1 VAVWQN
7 PAVST
12 VTGSPRLED
21 RWDLT
26 PVFASDDAAVA
37 ELGVLAAD
45 AEAFA
50 RALPPA
56 SQLGGPALAEL
67 LERLGHLRNRA
78 KRLSTYAELRA
89 AEDASDPAA
98 QDLGT
103 LVAQR
108 MPGIQ
113 DGLRSFQLAWL
124 DLPEGRASQLAELPQ
139 VAADRHFLI
148 ASRRFAAH
156 TLSAAEERALSAR
169 GGAAEQSWIRL
180 WSEQSSALTIP
191 CDLGEGPAAQTSS
204 EVMFASWDTRPEVRR
219 TAHAA
224 LRDMS
229 DGFAP
234 TSSHCLDAVVGDRL
248 AVDALRGY
256 EQATR
261 STDLANEL
269 RSEMVDAMLDAVA
282 ARTRIWR
289 RWNTIKAGLLGF
301 DRLPVADRVAPLG
314 AMAAM
319 SYAEVVEQVVA
330 SFTALSDEAG
340 RTVAGFFDDGRVDAA
355 PRTGKMGGAFCAELD
370 GTCGPYLLLNHSGR
384 QMDAQVMAHEAGHG
398 LHLARCLAAQSPLVG
413 LPSFALVEIPS
424 TFAELWLVQGLLEH
438 ETDRGRRLALQ
449 AGAVETAIGNVFE
462 AAVSAQA
469 ERGCYR
475 LKAEG
480 RTLSVERLNE
490 LWGEQFRAG
499 LGDSVDGEE
508 VISRWALMP
517 HAIMYRFY
525 LSNYSFSCL
534 IALALMQ
541 RLRDDPERFAARYL
555 DYLDRGGNGTPA
567 EVLAPLGI
575 DLDDP
580 GLWDEGL
587 DEMERMVEGVGS

>member
-1 VAVWQN
+1 
-7 PAVST
+7 
-12 VTGSPRLED
+12 
-21 RWDLT
+21 
-26 PVFASDDAAVA
+26 VFASDEAAVA
-37 ELGVLAAD
+37 ELDMLAAD
-45 AEAFA
+45 ADAFA
-50 RALPPA
+50 QALPPLSEPA
-56 SQLGGPALAEL
+56 RPALAGL
-67 LERLGHLRNRA
+67 LEALGGLRNRV
-78 KRLSTYAELRA
+78 KRLSTYAELRS
-89 AEDASDPAA
+89 AEDAADPAA

-113 DGLRSFQLAWL
+113 DALRGFQLAWL
-124 DLPEGRASQLAELPQ
+124 DLPDDRASELAELPE
-139 VAADRHFLI
+139 VAGDRHYLI

-180 WSEQSSALTIP
+180 WSEQSSALTIT
-191 CDLGEGPAAQTSS
+191 CDLGNGPAPQTSS
-204 EVMFASWDTRPEVRR
+204 EVMFASWDRRPEVRR
-219 TAHAA
+219 TAHTA
-224 LRDMS
+224 LREMS

-248 AVDALRGY
+248 AVDAVRGY
-256 EQATR
+256 DRATR

-269 RSEMVDAMLDAVA
+269 RSEMVDTMLEAVA
-282 ARTRIWR
+282 ARTGIWR
-289 RWNTIKAGLLGF
+289 SWNRIKAGLLGF
-301 DRLPVADRVAPLG
+301 DRLPIADRVAPLG
-314 AMAAM
+314 AMAEM
-319 SYAEVVEQVVA
+319 TYPEVVEQVVA

-340 RTVAGFFDDGRVDAA
+340 RTVAGFFLDGRVDAA
-355 PRTGKMGGAFCAELD
+355 PRAGKMGGAFCAELD

-384 QMDAQVMAHEAGHG
+384 QMDAQVMAHEVGHG

-413 LPSFALVEIPS
+413 LPSFALIEIPS
-424 TFAELWLVQGLLEH
+424 TFAELWLVEGLLEH
-438 ETDRGRRLALQ
+438 ETDPGRRLALQ

-462 AAVSAQA
+462 TAVHAQA

-480 RTLSVERLNE
+480 LTLSVERLNE

-499 LGDSVDGEE
+499 FGESVEGEE
-508 VISRWALMP
+508 VVSRWALMP
-517 HAIMYRFY
+517 HAIVYRFY
-525 LSNYSFSCL
+525 LYNYSFSCL
-534 IALALMQ
+534 IALALMR
-541 RLRDDPERFAARYL
+541 RLRDDPQRFAARYL

-575 DLDDP
+575 DLHDP

-587 DEMERMVEGVGS
+587 DEMERMVEGVAAA

>member
-1 VAVWQN
+1 
-7 PAVST
+7 VST
-12 VTGSPRLED
+12 VTGSPRLD
-21 RWDLT
+21 HRWDLS
-26 PVFASDDAAVA
+26 PVFASDEAAVA
-37 ELGVLAAD
+37 ELDMLAAD
-45 AEAFA
+45 ADAFA
-50 RALPPA
+50 QALPPLSEPA
-56 SQLGGPALAEL
+56 RPALAGL
-67 LERLGHLRNRA
+67 LEALGGLRNRV
-78 KRLSTYAELRA
+78 KRLSTYAELRS
-89 AEDASDPAA
+89 AEDAADPAA

-113 DGLRSFQLAWL
+113 DALRGFQLAWL
-124 DLPEGRASQLAELPQ
+124 DLPDDRASELAELPE
-139 VAADRHFLI
+139 VAGDRHYLI

-180 WSEQSSALTIP
+180 WSEQSSALTIT
-191 CDLGEGPAAQTSS
+191 CDLGNGPAPQTSS
-204 EVMFASWDTRPEVRR
+204 EVMFASWDRRPEVRR
-219 TAHAA
+219 TAHTA
-224 LRDMS
+224 LREMS

-248 AVDALRGY
+248 AVDAVRGY
-256 EQATR
+256 DRATR

-269 RSEMVDAMLDAVA
+269 RSEMVDTMLEAVA
-282 ARTRIWR
+282 ARTGIWR
-289 RWNTIKAGLLGF
+289 SWNRIKAGLLGF
-301 DRLPVADRVAPLG
+301 DRLPIADRVAPLG
-314 AMAAM
+314 AMAEM
-319 SYAEVVEQVVA
+319 TYPEVVEQVVA

-340 RTVAGFFDDGRVDAA
+340 RTVAGFFLDGRVDAA
-355 PRTGKMGGAFCAELD
+355 PRAGKMGGAFCAELD

-384 QMDAQVMAHEAGHG
+384 QMDAQVMAHEVGHG

-413 LPSFALVEIPS
+413 LPSFALIEIPS
-424 TFAELWLVQGLLEH
+424 TFAELWLVEGLLEH
-438 ETDRGRRLALQ
+438 ETDPGRRLALQ

-462 AAVSAQA
+462 TAVHAQA

-480 RTLSVERLNE
+480 LTLSVERLNE

-499 LGDSVDGEE
+499 FGESVEGEE
-508 VISRWALMP
+508 VVSRWALMP
-517 HAIMYRFY
+517 HAIVYRFY
-525 LSNYSFSCL
+525 LYNYSFSCL
-534 IALALMQ
+534 IALALMR
-541 RLRDDPERFAARYL
+541 RLRDDPQRFAARYL

-575 DLDDP
+575 DLHDP

-587 DEMERMVEGVGS
+587 DEMERMVEGVGK

>member
-1 VAVWQN
+1 
-7 PAVST
+7 VST
-12 VTGSPRLED
+12 VTGSPRLD
-21 RWDLT
+21 HRWDLS
-26 PVFASDDAAVA
+26 PVFASDEAAVA
-37 ELGVLAAD
+37 ELHMLAAD
-45 AEAFA
+45 ADAFA
-50 RALPPA
+50 QALPPLSEPA
-56 SQLGGPALAEL
+56 GPALAGL
-67 LERLGHLRNRA
+67 LEALGGLRNRV
-78 KRLSTYAELRA
+78 KRLSTYAELRS
-89 AEDASDPAA
+89 AEDAADPAA

-113 DGLRSFQLAWL
+113 DALRGFQLAWL
-124 DLPEGRASQLAELPQ
+124 DLPDDRASELAELPE
-139 VAADRHFLI
+139 VAGDRHYLI

-180 WSEQSSALTIP
+180 WSEQSSALTIT
-191 CDLGEGPAAQTSS
+191 CDLGNGPAPQTSS
-204 EVMFASWDTRPEVRR
+204 EVMFASWDRRPEVRR
-219 TAHAA
+219 TAHTA
-224 LRDMS
+224 LREMS

-248 AVDALRGY
+248 AVDAVRGY
-256 EQATR
+256 DRATR

-269 RSEMVDAMLDAVA
+269 RSEMVDTMLEAVA
-282 ARTRIWR
+282 ARTGIWR
-289 RWNTIKAGLLGF
+289 SWNRIKAELLGF
-301 DRLPVADRVAPLG
+301 DRLPIADRVAPLG
-314 AMAAM
+314 AMAEM
-319 SYAEVVEQVVA
+319 TYPEVVEQVVA

-340 RTVAGFFDDGRVDAA
+340 RTVAGFFLDGRVDAA
-355 PRTGKMGGAFCAELD
+355 PRAGKMGGAFCAELD

-384 QMDAQVMAHEAGHG
+384 QMDAQVMAHEVGHG

-413 LPSFALVEIPS
+413 LPSFALIEIPS
-424 TFAELWLVQGLLEH
+424 TFAELWLVEGLLGH
-438 ETDRGRRLALQ
+438 ETDPGRRLALQ

-462 AAVSAQA
+462 TAVHAQA

-480 RTLSVERLNE
+480 LTLSVERLNE

-499 LGDSVDGEE
+499 FGESVEGEE
-508 VISRWALMP
+508 VVSRWALMP
-517 HAIMYRFY
+517 HAIVYRFY
-525 LSNYSFSCL
+525 LYNYSFSCL
-534 IALALMQ
+534 IALALMR
-541 RLRDDPERFAARYL
+541 RLRDDPQRFAARYL

-575 DLDDP
+575 DLHDP

-587 DEMERMVEGVGS
+587 DEMERMVEGVAAA

>member
-1 VAVWQN
+1 
-7 PAVST
+7 VST
-12 VTGSPRLED
+12 VTGSPRLD
-21 RWDLT
+21 HRWDLS
-26 PVFASDDAAVA
+26 PVFASDEAAVA
-37 ELGVLAAD
+37 ELDMLAAD
-45 AEAFA
+45 ADAFA
-50 RALPPA
+50 QALPPLSEPA
-56 SQLGGPALAEL
+56 RPALAGL
-67 LERLGHLRNRA
+67 LEALGGLRNRV
-78 KRLSTYAELRA
+78 KRLSTYAELRS
-89 AEDASDPAA
+89 AEDAADPAA

-113 DGLRSFQLAWL
+113 DALRGFQLAWL
-124 DLPEGRASQLAELPQ
+124 DLPDDRASELAELPE
-139 VAADRHFLI
+139 VAGDRHYLI

-180 WSEQSSALTIP
+180 WSEQSSALTIT
-191 CDLGEGPAAQTSS
+191 CDLGNGPAPQTSS
-204 EVMFASWDTRPEVRR
+204 EVMFASWDRRPEVRR
-219 TAHAA
+219 TAHTA
-224 LRDMS
+224 LREMS

-248 AVDALRGY
+248 AVDAVRGY
-256 EQATR
+256 DRATR

-269 RSEMVDAMLDAVA
+269 RSEMVDTMLEAVA
-282 ARTRIWR
+282 ARTGIWR
-289 RWNTIKAGLLGF
+289 SWNRIKAGLLGF
-301 DRLPVADRVAPLG
+301 DRLPIADRVAPLG
-314 AMAAM
+314 AMAEM
-319 SYAEVVEQVVA
+319 TYPEVVEQVVA

-340 RTVAGFFDDGRVDAA
+340 RTVAGFFLDGRVDAA
-355 PRTGKMGGAFCAELD
+355 PRAGKMGGAFCAELD

-384 QMDAQVMAHEAGHG
+384 QMDAQVMAHEVGHG

-413 LPSFALVEIPS
+413 LPSFALIEIPS
-424 TFAELWLVQGLLEH
+424 TFAELWLVEGLLEH
-438 ETDRGRRLALQ
+438 ETDPGRRLALQ

-462 AAVSAQA
+462 TAVHAQA

-480 RTLSVERLNE
+480 LTLSVERLNE

-499 LGDSVDGEE
+499 FGESVEGEE
-508 VISRWALMP
+508 VVSRWALMP
-517 HAIMYRFY
+517 HAIVYRFY
-525 LSNYSFSCL
+525 LYNYSFSCL
-534 IALALMQ
+534 IALALMR
-541 RLRDDPERFAARYL
+541 RLRDDPQRFAARYL

-575 DLDDP
+575 DLHDP

-587 DEMERMVEGVGS
+587 DEMERMVEGVAAA

>member
-1 VAVWQN
+1 M
-7 PAVST
+7 ST

-26 PVFASDDAAVA
+26 PVFASDAAAVA
-37 ELGVLAAD
+37 ELDVLAAD
-45 AEAFA
+45 ADAFA
-50 RALPPA
+50 RALPSPA
-56 SQLGGPALAEL
+56 QLGGRELAEL
-67 LERLGHLRNRA
+67 LEALGGLRNRA
-78 KRLSTYAELRA
+78 KRLSTYAELRS
-89 AEDASDPAA
+89 AEDAADPAA

-113 DGLRSFQLAWL
+113 DALRGFQLAWL
-124 DLPEGRASQLAELPQ
+124 DLPDQRASELAELPE
-139 VAADRHFLI
+139 VAGDRHFLI

-180 WSEQSSALTIP
+180 WSERSSALTIT
-191 CDLGEGPAAQTSS
+191 CDLGNGPAAQTSS
-204 EVMFASWDTRPEVRR
+204 EVMFASWDVRPEVRR

-224 LRDMS
+224 LREMS

-248 AVDALRGY
+248 AVDAVRGY
-256 EQATR
+256 DRATH

-269 RSEMVDAMLDAVA
+269 PSEMVDAMLDAVA
-282 ARTRIWR
+282 ARTGIWR
-289 RWNTIKAGLLGF
+289 RWNTVKAGLLGV
-301 DRLPVADRVAPLG
+301 DRLPIEDRVAPLG
-314 AMAAM
+314 EMAAM
-319 SYAEVVEQVVA
+319 SYPEVVDQVVA

-340 RTVAGFFDDGRVDAA
+340 RTVSGFFQDGRVDAA
-355 PRTGKMGGAFCAELD
+355 SRTGKMGGAFCAELD

-424 TFAELWLVQGLLEH
+424 TFAELWLAQGLLEH
-438 ETDRGRRLALQ
+438 ETDPGRRLALQ

-480 RTLSVERLNE
+480 LTLSVERLNE

-499 LGDSVDGEE
+499 LGDSVEGEE

-517 HAIMYRFY
+517 HAIVYRFY
-525 LSNYSFSCL
+525 LYNYSFSCL
-534 IALALMQ
+534 IALALMP
-541 RLRDDPERFAARYL
+541 RLRDDPDRFAARYL

-575 DLDDP
+575 DLNDP

-587 DEMERMVEGVGS
+587 DEMERMVEGVGR

>member
-1 VAVWQN
+1 
-7 PAVST
+7 VST
-12 VTGSPRLED
+12 VTGSPRLD
-21 RWDLT
+21 HRWDLS
-26 PVFASDDAAVA
+26 PVFASDEAAVA
-37 ELGVLAAD
+37 ELDMLAAD
-45 AEAFA
+45 ADAFA
-50 RALPPA
+50 QALPPLSEPA
-56 SQLGGPALAEL
+56 RPALAGL
-67 LERLGHLRNRA
+67 LEALGGLRNRV
-78 KRLSTYAELRA
+78 KRLSTYAELRS
-89 AEDASDPAA
+89 AEDAADPAA

-113 DGLRSFQLAWL
+113 DALRGFQLAWL
-124 DLPEGRASQLAELPQ
+124 DLPDDRASELAELPE
-139 VAADRHFLI
+139 VAGDRHYLI

-180 WSEQSSALTIP
+180 WSEQSSALTIT
-191 CDLGEGPAAQTSS
+191 CDLGNGPAPQTSS
-204 EVMFASWDTRPEVRR
+204 EVMFASWDRRPEVRR
-219 TAHAA
+219 TAHTA
-224 LRDMS
+224 LREMS

-248 AVDALRGY
+248 AVDAVRGY
-256 EQATR
+256 DRATR

-269 RSEMVDAMLDAVA
+269 RSEMVDTMLEAVA
-282 ARTRIWR
+282 ARTGIWR
-289 RWNTIKAGLLGF
+289 SWNRIKAGLLGF
-301 DRLPVADRVAPLG
+301 DRLPIADRVAPLG
-314 AMAAM
+314 AMAEM
-319 SYAEVVEQVVA
+319 TYPEVVEQVVA

-340 RTVAGFFDDGRVDAA
+340 RTVAGFFLDGRVDAA
-355 PRTGKMGGAFCAELD
+355 PRAGKMGGAFCAELD

-384 QMDAQVMAHEAGHG
+384 QMDAQVMAHEVGHG

-413 LPSFALVEIPS
+413 LPSFALIEIPS
-424 TFAELWLVQGLLEH
+424 TFAELWLVEGLLEH
-438 ETDRGRRLALQ
+438 ETDPGRRLALQ

-462 AAVSAQA
+462 TAVHAQA

-480 RTLSVERLNE
+480 LTLTVERLNE

-499 LGDSVDGEE
+499 FGESVEGEE
-508 VISRWALMP
+508 VVSRWALMP
-517 HAIMYRFY
+517 HAIVYRFY
-525 LSNYSFSCL
+525 LYNYSFSCL
-534 IALALMQ
+534 IALALMR
-541 RLRDDPERFAARYL
+541 RLRDDPQRFAARYL

-575 DLDDP
+575 DLHDP

-587 DEMERMVEGVGS
+587 DEMERMVEGVAAA

>member
-1 VAVWQN
+1 MAVWQN

-12 VTGSPRLED
+12 VTGSARLED

-37 ELGVLAAD
+37 ELDALAAD
-45 AEAFA
+45 AGAFA
-50 RALPPA
+50 RALPSP
-56 SQLGGPALAEL
+56 SQLGGTALAEL
-67 LERLGHLRNRA
+67 LKALGGLRNRA
-78 KRLSTYAELRA
+78 KRLSTYAELRS
-89 AEDASDPAA
+89 AEDTSDPAA

-113 DGLRSFQLAWL
+113 DALRGFQLMWL
-124 DLPEGRASQLAELPQ
+124 DLPDDRASQLAELPE
-139 VAADRHFLI
+139 VAGDRHFLI
-148 ASRRFAAH
+148 ASRRFGPH

-180 WSEQSSALTIP
+180 WSEQSSALTIS
-191 CDLGEGPAAQTSS
+191 CDLGDGPAPQTAS
-204 EVMFASWDTRPEVRR
+204 EVMFASWDRRPEVRR

-224 LRDMS
+224 LRELS

-234 TSSHCLDAVVGDRL
+234 TSAHCLDAVVGDRL

-256 EQATR
+256 ERATR

-282 ARTRIWR
+282 ARTGIWR
-289 RWNTIKAGLLGF
+289 RWNTIKAGLLGV

-314 AMAAM
+314 EMAAL
-319 SYAEVVEQVVA
+319 SYPEVVEQVVA

-340 RTVAGFFDDGRVDAA
+340 RTVAGLFRDGRVDAA
-355 PRTGKMGGAFCAELD
+355 PRSGKMGGAFCAELD
-370 GTCGPYLLLNHSGR
+370 GACGPYLLLNHSGR

-398 LHLARCLAAQSPLVG
+398 LHLARCLTAQSPLVG
-413 LPSFALVEIPS
+413 LPSFALIEIPS

-438 ETDRGRRLALQ
+438 ESEPGRRLALQ

-462 AAVSAQA
+462 TAVSARA

-480 RTLSVERLNE
+480 LTLSVDRLNE

-499 LGDSVDGEE
+499 LGDSVEGEE

-517 HAIMYRFY
+517 HAIVYRFY
-525 LSNYSFSCL
+525 LYNYSFSCL
-534 IALALMQ
+534 IALALMG
-541 RLRDDPERFAARYL
+541 RLRADPERFAARYL
-555 DYLDRGGNGTPA
+555 GYLDRGGNGAPA

-580 GLWDEGL
+580 CLWDEGL
-587 DEMERMVEGVGS
+587 DEMERMVEGVSS

>member
-1 VAVWQN
+1 
-7 PAVST
+7 VST
-12 VTGSPRLED
+12 VTGPPRLDD

-26 PVFASDDAAVA
+26 PVFASDAAAGA
-37 ELGVLAAD
+37 ELDLLAAD
-45 AEAFA
+45 ADAFA
-50 RALPPA
+50 RDLPPL
-56 SQLGGPALAEL
+56 SELGGTELAEL
-67 LERLGHLRNRA
+67 LGALGQLRNRA
-78 KRLSTYAELRA
+78 KRLSTYAELRS
-89 AEDASDPAA
+89 AEDAADPAA

-113 DGLRSFQLAWL
+113 DALRGFQLAWL
-124 DLPEGRASQLAELPQ
+124 DLPDDRASQLAELPE
-139 VAADRHFLI
+139 VAGDRHFLI

-169 GGAAEQSWIRL
+169 GGAAKQARVRL
-180 WSEQSSALTIP
+180 WSERSSALTII
-191 CDLGEGPAAQTSS
+191 CDLGDGPAPQTSS
-204 EVMFASWDTRPEVRR
+204 EVMFGSWDRRPEVRR

-224 LRDMS
+224 LREMS

-248 AVDALRGY
+248 AVDAVRGY
-256 EQATR
+256 DRATR
-261 STDLANEL
+261 STDLTNEL
-269 RSEMVDAMLDAVA
+269 RSEMVDAMLGAVA
-282 ARTRIWR
+282 ARTGIWR
-289 RWNTIKAGLLGF
+289 RWNAIKAGLLGF
-301 DRLPVADRVAPLG
+301 DRLPIADRVAPLG
-314 AMAAM
+314 AMAEM
-319 SYAEVVEQVVA
+319 TYPEVVEQVVA

-340 RTVAGFFDDGRVDAA
+340 RTVAGFFQDGRVDAA

-370 GTCGPYLLLNHSGR
+370 GSCGPYLLLNHSGR
-384 QMDAQVMAHEAGHG
+384 QMDAQVMAHEVGHG
-398 LHLARCLAAQSPLVG
+398 LHLARCLTAQSPLVG
-413 LPSFALVEIPS
+413 LPSFALIEIPS

-438 ETDRGRRLALQ
+438 ETDPGRRLALQ

-462 AAVSAQA
+462 TAVHAQA

-480 RTLSVERLNE
+480 LTLSVERLNE
-490 LWGEQFRAG
+490 LWAAQFRAD
-499 LGDSVDGEE
+499 LGDSVEGEE
-508 VISRWALMP
+508 VVSRWALMP

-525 LSNYSFSCL
+525 MYNYSFSCL
-534 IALALMQ
+534 IALALMR
-541 RLRDDPERFAARYL
+541 RLRVDPERFAARYL

-575 DLDDP
+575 DLNDP

-587 DEMERMVEGVGS
+587 DEMERMVEGV

>member
-1 VAVWQN
+1 
-7 PAVST
+7 VS
-12 VTGSPRLED
+12 G
-21 RWDLT
+21 
-26 PVFASDDAAVA
+26 
-37 ELGVLAAD
+37 
-45 AEAFA
+45 
-50 RALPPA
+50 
-56 SQLGGPALAEL
+56 
-67 LERLGHLRNRA
+67 
-78 KRLSTYAELRA
+78 
-89 AEDASDPAA
+89 
-98 QDLGT
+98 
-103 LVAQR
+103 
-108 MPGIQ
+108 
-113 DGLRSFQLAWL
+113 
-124 DLPEGRASQLAELPQ
+124 
-139 VAADRHFLI
+139 DRHFLL
-148 ASRRFAAH
+148 ASRRVAAH

-180 WSEQSSALTIP
+180 WSERSSALTIT
-191 CDLGEGPAAQTSS
+191 CDLGNGPVAQTSS
-204 EVMFASWDTRPEVRR
+204 EVIFGSWDRRPEVRR

-224 LRDMS
+224 LREMS

-248 AVDALRGY
+248 AVDAVRGFDL
-256 EQATR
+256 ATG

-282 ARTRIWR
+282 ARTNIWR
-289 RWNTIKAGLLGF
+289 RWNGIKAGLLGF
-301 DRLPVADRVAPLG
+301 DRLPIADRVAPLG
-314 AMAAM
+314 AMAEM
-319 SYAEVVEQVVA
+319 TYPEVVEQVVA

-340 RTVAGFFDDGRVDAA
+340 RTVAGFFQDGRVDAA

-384 QMDAQVMAHEAGHG
+384 QMDAQVMAHEVGHG

-413 LPSFALVEIPS
+413 LPSFALIEIPS

-438 ETDRGRRLALQ
+438 ETDPGRRLALQ

-462 AAVSAQA
+462 TAVHAQA

-480 RTLSVERLNE
+480 LTLTVERLNE
-490 LWGEQFRAG
+490 LWGAQFRED
-499 LGDSVDGEE
+499 LRDSVEGEE

-517 HAIMYRFY
+517 HAIVYRFY
-525 LSNYSFSCL
+525 MYNYSFSCL
-534 IALALMQ
+534 IALALMR

-555 DYLDRGGNGTPA
+555 GYLDRGGNGTPA

-575 DLDDP
+575 DLNNP

-587 DEMERMVEGVGS
+587 DEMERMVEGVGK

>member
-1 VAVWQN
+1 
-7 PAVST
+7 VST
-12 VTGSPRLED
+12 VTGPPRLDD

-26 PVFASDDAAVA
+26 PVFASDAAAGA
-37 ELGVLAAD
+37 ELDLLAAD
-45 AEAFA
+45 ADAFA
-50 RALPPA
+50 RDLPPL
-56 SQLGGPALAEL
+56 SELGGTELAEL
-67 LERLGHLRNRA
+67 LGALGQLRNRA
-78 KRLSTYAELRA
+78 KRLFTYAELRS
-89 AEDASDPAA
+89 AEDAADPAA

-113 DGLRSFQLAWL
+113 DALRGFQLAWL
-124 DLPEGRASQLAELPQ
+124 DLPDDRASQLAELPE
-139 VAADRHFLI
+139 VAGDRHFLI

-169 GGAAEQSWIRL
+169 GGAAEQSWVRL
-180 WSEQSSALTIP
+180 WSERSSALTII
-191 CDLGEGPAAQTSS
+191 CDLGDGPAPQTSS
-204 EVMFASWDTRPEVRR
+204 EVMFGSWDRRPEVRR

-224 LRDMS
+224 LREMS

-248 AVDALRGY
+248 AVDAVRGY
-256 EQATR
+256 DRATR
-261 STDLANEL
+261 STDLTNEL
-269 RSEMVDAMLDAVA
+269 RSEMVDAMLGAVA
-282 ARTRIWR
+282 ARTGIWR
-289 RWNTIKAGLLGF
+289 RWNAIKAGLLGF
-301 DRLPVADRVAPLG
+301 DRLPIADRVAPLG
-314 AMAAM
+314 AMAEM
-319 SYAEVVEQVVA
+319 TYPEVVEQVVA

-340 RTVAGFFDDGRVDAA
+340 RTVAGFFQDGRVDAA

-370 GTCGPYLLLNHSGR
+370 GSCGPYLLLNHSGR
-384 QMDAQVMAHEAGHG
+384 QMDAQVMAHEVGHG
-398 LHLARCLAAQSPLVG
+398 LHLARCLTAQSPLVG
-413 LPSFALVEIPS
+413 LPSFALIEIPS

-438 ETDRGRRLALQ
+438 ETDPGRRLALQ

-462 AAVSAQA
+462 TAVHAQA

-480 RTLSVERLNE
+480 LTLSVERLNE
-490 LWGEQFRAG
+490 LWAAQFRAD
-499 LGDSVDGEE
+499 LGDSVEGEE
-508 VISRWALMP
+508 VVSRWALMP

-525 LSNYSFSCL
+525 MYNYSFSCL
-534 IALALMQ
+534 IALALMR
-541 RLRDDPERFAARYL
+541 RLRVDPERFAARYL

-575 DLDDP
+575 DLNDP

-587 DEMERMVEGVGS
+587 DEMERMVEGV

>member
-1 VAVWQN
+1 
-7 PAVST
+7 VST
-12 VTGSPRLED
+12 VTGPPRLED

-26 PVFASDDAAVA
+26 PVFASDEAAVA
-37 ELGVLAAD
+37 ELDLLAAD
-45 AEAFA
+45 ADAFA
-50 RALPPA
+50 RALPSP

-67 LERLGHLRNRA
+67 LERLGGLRNRA
-78 KRLSTYAELRA
+78 KRLSTYAELRS

-113 DGLRSFQLAWL
+113 DALRGFQLAWL
-124 DLPEGRASQLAELPQ
+124 DLPDDRASQLAELPE
-139 VAADRHFLI
+139 VAGDRHFLI
-148 ASRRFAAH
+148 ASRRFAPH

-180 WSEQSSALTIP
+180 WSEQSSALAIT
-191 CDLGEGPAAQTSS
+191 CDLGDGPATQTMS
-204 EVMFASWDTRPEVRR
+204 EVMFGSWDMRPEVRR

-224 LRDMS
+224 LREMS

-256 EQATR
+256 ERATR

-282 ARTRIWR
+282 ARTGIWR
-289 RWNTIKAGLLGF
+289 RWNTIKAGLLGVE
-301 DRLPVADRVAPLG
+301 RLPVADRVAPLG
-314 AMAAM
+314 EMAAM
-319 SYAEVVEQVVA
+319 SYAEVVDQVVA
-330 SFTALSDEAG
+330 SFTALSDQAG
-340 RTVAGFFDDGRVDAA
+340 RTVAGLFQDGRVDAA

-370 GTCGPYLLLNHSGR
+370 GSCGPYLLLNHSGR

-438 ETDRGRRLALQ
+438 ETDPGRRLALQ

-480 RTLSVERLNE
+480 LTLSVERLNE

-499 LGDSVDGEE
+499 LGDSVEGEE

-525 LSNYSFSCL
+525 LYNYSFSCL

-541 RLRDDPERFAARYL
+541 RLRDEPERFAARYL
-555 DYLDRGGNGTPA
+555 GYLDRGGNGTPA

-587 DEMERMVEGVGS
+587 DEMERMVEGVGR